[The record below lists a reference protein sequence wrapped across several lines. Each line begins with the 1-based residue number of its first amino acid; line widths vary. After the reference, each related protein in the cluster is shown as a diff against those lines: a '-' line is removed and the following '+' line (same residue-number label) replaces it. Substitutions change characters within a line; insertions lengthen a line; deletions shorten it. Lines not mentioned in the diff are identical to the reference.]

1 MRRTSDSILR
11 RTSASQASLLSAIR
25 DFPTSAS
32 EYKLLEEC
40 GRGVSAT
47 VWRALCLPFNEEVAV
62 KLLDLENVNC
72 SLDEIVREAQTM
84 RQQLHPNVLP
94 LYTSFVHEQNLWMVM
109 PYVSSG
115 SVLNIIKY
123 AHPEGLEEAV
133 IATIL
138 KEVLKGLDYM
148 HKNGN
153 IHRDVKAGNIL
164 INTDG
169 NVVLA
174 DFGVAAQMERGGS
187 WGNKNI
193 SRNTFVGTPCWM
205 APEVM
210 EQTQGYNSSA
220 DIWSFGITILELAHG
235 HAPFA
240 RYPPM
245 KVLLMTIQNPPPSL
259 ESDSKKHFSK
269 AMRDIVAKCLVKDPS
284 KRPTA
289 AQLLDHKFFKTA
301 HDPQY
306 LVKHLL
312 SDLPAVTERVKAMRQ
327 ARGGGNA
334 EDNKNRMFAS
344 QEAYLKGVSAWNF
357 DVAALK
363 EQAAREG
370 DQPHLPTIS
379 EAPPASAEGG
389 PQSYPLKL
397 HPSGHDIA
405 PGNGLSVEIPPT
417 GVPSGVQSPTGRPPL
432 ASPGQAPPPQRSA
445 SERLLQ
451 PGSAT
456 STPGKAPASMPMPS
470 AAPAGSKGMP
480 IKGDRGRFK
489 VYEGDAPPPLSPV
502 HQNGAALM
510 EQNAGKPLTP
520 EPRLSQV
527 SPFMSTDGMNEA
539 GASRPPSESGDFP
552 SKEAHKK
559 GRFKIV
565 EDDMG
570 PEAGKLVRR
579 SATTD
584 RIPEVA
590 GQPGGARADALK
602 ASPGANARVLLGA
615 LGQLACGLGTQHDL
629 VKEMV
634 NAIQD
639 AERGRQSSLTTLLA
653 EVNERGQPKPSREEA
668 ERLRRDN
675 LTLKEEV
682 QKLREKIRVMEEE
695 MSRLQRRWND
705 DL

>member
-1 MRRTSDSILR
+1 MRRTTDTFLR
-11 RTSASQASLLSAIR
+11 RASASQASLLSSMR
-25 DFPTSAS
+25 DYPTSAS
-32 EYKLLEEC
+32 DYKLLEEC

-47 VWRALCLPFNEEVAV
+47 VWRALCLPYNEEVAV

-84 RQQLHPNVLP
+84 RQQLHSNVLP

-115 SVLNIIKY
+115 SVLNIMKY
-123 AHPEGLEEAV
+123 AHPDGLEEAV

-187 WGNKNI
+187 WGNKNV

-269 AMRDIVAKCLVKDPS
+269 AMRDIVAKCLVKDPT
-284 KRPTA
+284 KRPSAT
-289 AQLLDHKFFKTA
+289 QLLDHKFFKTA

-312 SDLPAVTERVKAMRQ
+312 SELPAVTERVKAMRQ
-327 ARGGGNA
+327 ARGGNNV

-370 DQPHLPTIS
+370 PDPPMPTIS
-379 EAPPASAEGG
+379 EGSAQAPSEGG
-389 PQSYPLKL
+389 PQSHPLKL
-397 HPSGHDIA
+397 PANGPNE
-405 PGNGLSVEIPPT
+405 PGQGLSVEVPQL

-432 ASPGQAPPPQRSA
+432 ASPGQPAPPARSGSDRA
-445 SERLLQ
+445 LQ

-456 STPGKAPASMPMPS
+456 STPGKAGAPG
-470 AAPAGSKGMP
+470 AAGAAAAASKGMP

-510 EQNAGKPLTP
+510 EANASKPVTP
-520 EPRLSQV
+520 EPRLSQ
-527 SPFMSTDGMNEA
+527 MSMDGAMSEV
-539 GASRPPSESGDFP
+539 GSRPPSESGDLP

-570 PEAGKLVRR
+570 PEAGKPVRR
-579 SATTD
+579 SATAD
-584 RIPEVA
+584 RLPEA
-590 GQPGGARADALK
+590 LGQPGVSGRAEAPPKSVTATAAKVLMPALK
-602 ASPGANARVLLGA
+602 ELASS
-615 LGQLACGLGTQHDL
+615 LGTQHEL
-629 VKEMV
+629 VKEMLAAV
-634 NAIQD
+634 QD
-639 AERGRQSSLTTLLA
+639 SERGRQSSLTTLLA
-653 EVNERGQPKPSREEA
+653 EVSERGQPKPSREEA
-668 ERLRRDN
+668 DRLKRDN
-675 LTLKEEV
+675 MTLKEEV
-682 QKLREKIRVMEEE
+682 QKLRERIRVMEEE
-695 MSRLQRRWND
+695 MSRLQRRD
-705 DL
+705 DY